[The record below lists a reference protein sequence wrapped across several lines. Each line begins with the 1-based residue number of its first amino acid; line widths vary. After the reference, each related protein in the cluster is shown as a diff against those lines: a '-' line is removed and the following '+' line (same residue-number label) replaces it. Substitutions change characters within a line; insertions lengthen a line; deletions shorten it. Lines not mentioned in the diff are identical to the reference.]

1 MTLLLLDT
9 CAYLRLARRVK
20 PLLGVEFGQKRYVL
34 TVLPD
39 VEQEVLRSGRLR
51 HLFPWFSSDQTA
63 AAERLA
69 QSVRLTAAQR
79 QELEIAARFLHDW
92 VVEEAVSFASRGR
105 TPPSRVDCRVLAFD
119 QTHGATIVTDDLAM
133 HDLAGT
139 FDIEVLHGHEL
150 LAKLRTAKLIDN
162 ALVRE
167 IYEALDRNGDLPASW
182 RAAKHKTFLKIF
194 GPELTRSS

>member
-1 MTLLLLDT
+1 M
-9 CAYLRLARRVK
+9 
-20 PLLGVEFGQKRYVL
+20 L

-105 TPPSRVDCRVLAFD
+105 TPPSRVDCRVLAFG

-182 RAAKHKTFLKIF
+182 RAAKHKTFLKVF